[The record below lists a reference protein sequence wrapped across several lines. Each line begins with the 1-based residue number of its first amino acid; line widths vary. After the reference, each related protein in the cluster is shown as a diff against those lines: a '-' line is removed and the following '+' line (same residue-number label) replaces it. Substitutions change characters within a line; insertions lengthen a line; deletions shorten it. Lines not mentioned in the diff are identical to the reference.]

1 MSNNEAILAN
11 YFNILPVSPSII
23 AIVFLSSCIHAG
35 WNYLAKTIP
44 SGVPFVW
51 LMAVCTT
58 VCYAPIIT
66 IYLFL
71 YGFEANFWNIV
82 FLTGTAIIHLVYFLV
97 LQYGYRAS
105 DLSVVYPL
113 ARGTGPLFATLG
125 AVWFFQEKISL
136 LSVGGLVLVVAGVLL
151 VAGLTGRFP
160 KDKRVQKGI
169 LYGVVTGLLIATYTL
184 WDSYAVRTLL
194 IAPILIEYF
203 SHPLR
208 VIVLAPLARQN
219 WGETRR
225 LWISYRVKILIISA
239 ISPIS
244 FLLVL
249 YALQRAPVHYVA
261 PARELSIVIGV
272 ILGAKLLNEE
282 HFKSRLI
289 GSLLIVAGIALL
301 SFGG

>member
-1 MSNNEAILAN
+1 MSP
-11 YFNILPVSPSII
+11 FII
-23 AIVFLSSCIHAG
+23 AVVFLSSCIHAI
-35 WNYLAKTIP
+35 WNYLAKTVP

-51 LMAVCTT
+51 LAAVTT
-58 VCYAPIIT
+58 TICYAPVVG
-66 IYLFL
+66 IYLYL

-82 FLTGTAIIHLVYFLV
+82 FLIGTAVIHLVYFLV
-97 LQYGYRAS
+97 LQYGYQAG

-125 AVWFFQEKISL
+125 AVLLFQEKISL
-136 LSVGGLVLVVAGVLL
+136 LSVGGLVLVVAGVLI
-151 VAGLTGRFP
+151 VAGLTGRLP
-160 KDKRVQKGI
+160 KDKRVQTGI
-169 LYGVVTGLLIATYTL
+169 FYGVATGLLIATYTL

-194 IAPILIEYF
+194 IAPILVEYF

-208 VIVLAPLARQN
+208 VVALAPFVRRN
-219 WGETRR
+219 WEETRQ
-225 LWISYRVKILIISA
+225 LWLNYRAKILIISV
-239 ISPIS
+239 ITPIS

-272 ILGAKLLNEE
+272 ILGARLLSEE
-282 HFKSRLI
+282 HFKSRLL

-301 SFGG
+301 SFG